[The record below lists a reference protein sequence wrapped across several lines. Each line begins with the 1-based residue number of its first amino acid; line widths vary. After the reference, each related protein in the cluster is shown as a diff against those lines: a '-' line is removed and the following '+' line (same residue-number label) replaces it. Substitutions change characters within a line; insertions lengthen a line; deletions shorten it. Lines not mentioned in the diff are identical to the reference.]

1 MKKIFLKRLPKAATI
16 LLFQILLIGAFT
28 ASSHAAKSI
37 LNNIREGRHPNH
49 SRIVLDCTGALP
61 SAIGPASSHHIS
73 VGFDDLIMRA
83 DIDQI
88 TGRLRGG
95 IARIV
100 HQNINDT
107 TMLKL
112 IFKTPG
118 ARVKSFV
125 LQSDSK
131 SDDSYRVVLDIY
143 PADDDAQF
151 EEKKEEAS
159 DWAYTAEIGVVLQ
172 AADGEDDS
180 AKFEEYRDIS
190 RGISGNLSFEAQKNR
205 RRYIRGKAE
214 NAGQDDQF
222 IGVEAG
228 DYAKY
233 AVELS
238 YDNSIHRYA
247 FGSKTLYSGVGSGVM
262 TLDDA
267 LQANVQSAPTA
278 VETANRLNGFLAS
291 AATGDPDVTRDTLKL
306 GLNLFA
312 FDPFSIKLELA
323 HEKREGTR
331 PFAGAFGTTEMV
343 ELFEPIDYNTLEMKI
358 SAEYTS
364 KPVYLNLTYQYSQFA
379 NHTDTLTFDN
389 PLIATDALLQP
400 SKGRIDLAPDN
411 QYHNVSITSAFSQL
425 PWNSQLTANAAWG
438 LMLQDDNLVPFTANS
453 AMAAPALP
461 VNSIDAEVLTSLYNL
476 RITSKPLPYMRVKGH
491 VRYYDYDNRIDQ
503 INFSNGYVETDAF
516 AVGTAI
522 TNLPSSYTKTRAGL
536 DVGFDVGKRT
546 GLGVGYQFE
555 KTDRENREVEEQEDH
570 KVKLSADNH
579 TLDWMDIR
587 ASYER
592 TNREI
597 DDYHFDVYLE
607 SGDNLDELPQLR
619 KYDQADLVRD
629 RVEVQWTF
637 YPTEN
642 LSLSPSITYGMDDFK
657 ESPYGLLEDSHYILS
672 CDADYAIN
680 ERAAVNFFYSFEQY
694 ENSQRGNDSG
704 TDWLAE
710 GEDQAHTFGGGLKL
724 ALIPQRL
731 DLDLTYTYSEVDG
744 SIAFSSPSGSFAE
757 FSAVDDT
764 RMHVLDTKLKYRFTK
779 NLTLSM
785 GYLWEKF
792 DYDDS
797 GVEGFSFVP
806 TDAGGN
812 YQGALLSG
820 TLPEDYDVHIVYTQ
834 LTFRYR

>member
-1 MKKIFLKRLPKAATI
+1 MKKIFSKRWPEAAAI
-16 LLFQILLIGAFT
+16 LLMQILLIAAFT
-28 ASSHAAKSI
+28 ASSHAAESI

-49 SRIVLDCTGALP
+49 SRIVLDCRGALP
-61 SAIGPASSHHIS
+61 SVIGPAGSDSIS

-83 DIDQI
+83 DIGRI
-88 TGRLRGG
+88 AGRLRGG

-100 HQNINDT
+100 HQKVNDT
-107 TMLKL
+107 AMVKL

-125 LQSDSK
+125 LQPDSK

-143 PADDDAQF
+143 PADDHAPS
-151 EEKKEEAS
+151 EEKKDGAS
-159 DWAYTAEIGVVLQ
+159 DWAYAAEVGVVLR
-172 AADGEDDS
+172 AADGEGNS
-180 AKFEEYRDIS
+180 SKFEEYRDIS
-190 RGISGNLSFEAQKNR
+190 RGISGNLSFEAQKDR

-228 DYAKY
+228 DVAKY
-233 AVELS
+233 ALELS
-238 YDNSIHRYA
+238 HDNSIHRYA
-247 FGSKTLYSGVGSGVM
+247 YGAKTLYSGVGSGIM

-267 LQANVQSAPTA
+267 LQANVQAAPTA
-278 VETANRLNGFLAS
+278 VETADRLNGFLAS

-331 PFAGAFGTTEMV
+331 PFAGAFGTTDMV
-343 ELFEPIDYNTLEMKI
+343 ALFEPIDYDTLEMKI
-358 SAEYTS
+358 SAEYTG
-364 KPVYLNLTYQYSQFA
+364 KPVYLNLAYQYSQFV

-389 PLIATDALLQP
+389 PLIATDAMLQP

-411 QYHNVSITSAFSQL
+411 QYHNVSITSAFTQL

-438 LMLQDDNLVPFTANS
+438 LMLQDDHLVPFTANP
-453 AMAAPALP
+453 AITAPALP
-461 VNSIDAEVLTSLYNL
+461 ADSIDAEVLTSLYHL
-476 RITSKPLPYMRVKGH
+476 RITAKPWPHMRIKGH
-491 VRYYDYDNRIDQ
+491 VRYDDYDNRTDQ
-503 INFSNGYVETDAF
+503 VNFSNGYVETDAF
-516 AVGTAI
+516 AVATAM

-536 DVGFDVGKRT
+536 DLGFDVGQRT
-546 GLGVGYQFE
+546 SLGVGYQYE
-555 KTDRENREVEEQEDH
+555 RTSRENREVEEQDDH
-570 KVKLSADNH
+570 KVKLSADNR

-587 ASYER
+587 ASYEH

-597 DDYHFDVYLE
+597 GDYHFDAYLE

-629 RVEVQWTF
+629 RIEVQSTF
-637 YPTEN
+637 YLTDS
-642 LSLSPSITYGMDDFK
+642 LSLSPSITCGMDDFK
-657 ESPYGLLEDSHYILS
+657 DSPYGLLEDSHYILAF
-672 CDADYAIN
+672 DADYAIN
-680 ERAAVNFFYSFEQY
+680 GRAAVNFFYSFEQY
-694 ENSQRGNDSG
+694 ENSQRGKDSG

-710 GEDQAHTFGGGLKL
+710 GEDQVHTFGGSLKL
-724 ALIPQRL
+724 ALVPQRL
-731 DLDLTYTYSEVDG
+731 DLDLTYTYSDVDG
-744 SIAFSSPSGSFAE
+744 RMAFSSPSGGFAE
-757 FSAVDDT
+757 FSSVDDT
-764 RMHVLDTKLKYRFTK
+764 RIHALDTKLKYRLTK
-779 NLTLSM
+779 SLTLSM

-792 DYDDS
+792 DYEDFAVD
-797 GVEGFSFVP
+797 GFRFVP

-820 TLPEDYDVHIVYTQ
+820 ALPEAYDVHIVYTQ